1 MTLFGINGVRGKVN
15 SELTAETALQIGRAV
30 GKTYGKRI
38 AVAVDARDSGEMLR
52 AALSSG
58 IMAAGSDVVC
68 IGMLPVPA
76 MQSYVRTHDDITG
89 GVMITASHNPSE
101 YNGFKFIGPDGMEV
115 ASEDEASLAGF
126 CATEIS
132 DAEWAETGEMFHDG
146 AAASDYVEDVVSHVD
161 AESVR
166 KAGLKACV
174 CLFNGASCAT
184 VPSILKSLGVTAF
197 TLDAD
202 PGSGKVGESSELTE
216 EHLSLLMTM
225 VRETGS
231 DIGVAMDSDGD
242 RAMFIGSD
250 GSFIDGDLSLAVM
263 AGYMLK
269 ARPGKVVTP
278 VSSSKIVEDT
288 VEEAGGLLKYTA
300 VGSHTVV
307 RKIFENKAVFGGEE
321 NGGMVFPEFQC
332 CRDGGMA
339 MAKMLEC
346 VAAGGPLEKQ
356 VEGLRRYTTVKG
368 RVDCPDALKK
378 GLLNRFVQELSDQ
391 RTDITDGV
399 KVLFDDGWVLLR
411 PSTTEE
417 CFRIYSESSDPE
429 KADER
434 AKLYSEEA
442 VRYLAEMKG

>member
-1 MTLFGINGVRGKVN
+1 
-15 SELTAETALQIGRAV
+15 
-30 GKTYGKRI
+30 
-38 AVAVDARDSGEMLR
+38 
-52 AALSSG
+52 
-58 IMAAGSDVVC
+58 
-68 IGMLPVPA
+68 
-76 MQSYVRTHDDITG
+76 
-89 GVMITASHNPSE
+89 
-101 YNGFKFIGPDGMEV
+101 
-115 ASEDEASLAGF
+115 
-126 CATEIS
+126 
-132 DAEWAETGEMFHDG
+132 
-146 AAASDYVEDVVSHVD
+146 
-161 AESVR
+161 
-166 KAGLKACV
+166 
-174 CLFNGASCAT
+174 
-184 VPSILKSLGVTAF
+184 
-197 TLDAD
+197 
-202 PGSGKVGESSELTE
+202 
-216 EHLSLLMTM
+216 MTM

-231 DIGVAMDSDGD
+231 DIGIAMDSDGD

-263 AGYMLK
+263 ARHILK
-269 ARPGKVVTP
+269 AHSGKVVTP

-300 VGSHTVV
+300 VGSHAVV

-356 VEGLRRYTTVKG
+356 VEGLRKYTTVKR
-368 RVDCPDALKK
+368 RVSCPDPLKK
-378 GLLNRFVQELSDQ
+378 TLLNRFVQELSDQ

-417 CFRIYSESSDPE
+417 FFRIYSESSDPA

-434 AKLYSEEA
+434 AVMYSEEA
-442 VRYLAEMKG
+442 SRYLAEMKG

>member
-1 MTLFGINGVRGKVN
+1 MTLFGANGVRGKVN
-15 SELTAETALQIGRAV
+15 SELTAEKAHQIGRAV
-30 GKTYGKRI
+30 GMTYGKRI
-38 AVAVDARDSGEMLR
+38 AVAVDARDSGEMLK

-58 IMAAGSDVVC
+58 IMAVGSDVVC

-89 GVMITASHNPSE
+89 GVMITASHNASE
-101 YNGFKFIGPDGMEV
+101 YNGFKFIGPDGVEV
-115 ASEDEASLAGF
+115 SSVDESALAAF
-126 CATEIS
+126 CATEID
-132 DAEWAETGEMFHDG
+132 DAEWADMGEMHHD
-146 AAASDYVEDVVSHVD
+146 ASAASEYVERVLSHVD

-174 CLFNGASCAT
+174 CLFNGASCVT

-202 PGSGKVGESSELTE
+202 PGSGKAGESSELTE

-231 DIGVAMDSDGD
+231 DIGIAMDSDGD

-263 AGYMLK
+263 ARHILK
-269 ARPGKVVTP
+269 AHSGKVVTP

-300 VGSHTVV
+300 VGSHAVV

-356 VEGLRRYTTVKG
+356 VEGLRKYTTVKR
-368 RVDCPDALKK
+368 RVSCPDPLKK
-378 GLLNRFVQELSDQ
+378 TLLNRFVQELSDQ

-417 CFRIYSESSDPE
+417 FFRIYSESSDPA

-434 AKLYSEEA
+434 AEMYSEEA
-442 VRYLAEMKG
+442 SRYLAEMKG

>member
-1 MTLFGINGVRGKVN
+1 MTLFGANGVRGKVN
-15 SELTAETALQIGRAV
+15 SELTAEKAHQIGRAV
-30 GKTYGKRI
+30 GMTYGKRI
-38 AVAVDARDSGEMLR
+38 AVAVDARDSGEMLK

-58 IMAAGSDVVC
+58 IMAVGSDVVC

-89 GVMITASHNPSE
+89 GVMITASHNAPE
-101 YNGFKFIGPDGMEV
+101 YNGFKFIGPDGVEV
-115 ASEDEASLAGF
+115 SSVDESALAAF
-126 CATEIS
+126 CATEID
-132 DAEWAETGEMFHDG
+132 DAEWADMGEMHHDG
-146 AAASDYVEDVVSHVD
+146 SAASEYVGRVLSHVD

-174 CLFNGASCAT
+174 CLFNGASCVT

-202 PGSGKVGESSELTE
+202 PGSGKAGESSELTE

-231 DIGVAMDSDGD
+231 DIGIAMDSDGD

-263 AGYMLK
+263 ARHILK
-269 ARPGKVVTP
+269 AHSGKVVTP

-300 VGSHTVV
+300 VGSHAVV

-356 VEGLRRYTTVKG
+356 VEGLRKYTTVKR
-368 RVDCPDALKK
+368 RVSCPDPLKK
-378 GLLNRFVQELSDQ
+378 TLLNRFVQELSDQ

-417 CFRIYSESSDPE
+417 FFRIYSESSDPA

-434 AKLYSEEA
+434 AVMYSEEA
-442 VRYLAEMKG
+442 SRYLAEMKG

>member
-1 MTLFGINGVRGKVN
+1 MTLFGVNGVRGKVN

-38 AVAVDARDSGEMLR
+38 AVAIDARDSGEMLM

-58 IMAAGSDVVC
+58 IMAVGSDVVD

-76 MQSYVRTHDDITG
+76 MQNYVRTHDDVTG
-89 GVMITASHNPSE
+89 GVMITASHNPPE
-101 YNGFKFIGPDGMEV
+101 HNGFKFIGPDGMEV
-115 ASEDEASLAGF
+115 SSEDESSLAGF
-126 CATEIS
+126 FTTDIR
-132 DAEWAETGEMFHDG
+132 DAEWADMGEMYHDG
-146 AAASDYVEDVVSHVD
+146 AAASDYVEEVVSHVD
-161 AESVR
+161 AGSVR

-174 CLFNGASCAT
+174 CLFNGASCIT
-184 VPSILKSLGVTAF
+184 VPAILKSLGVTAF
-197 TLDAD
+197 SLDAD

-216 EHLSLLMTM
+216 EHLSLLMMM

-231 DIGVAMDSDGD
+231 DIGMAFDSDGD
-242 RAMFIGSD
+242 RVMFIGSD

-263 AGYMLK
+263 AGYILK
-269 ARPGKVVTP
+269 SHPGKVITP
-278 VSSSKIVEDT
+278 VSSSKIVEDA

-321 NGGMVFPEFQC
+321 NGGMVFPAFQC

-356 VEGLRRYTTVKG
+356 VEGLRKYTTVKG
-368 RVDCPDALKK
+368 RVDCPDPLKK
-378 GLLNRFVQELSDQ
+378 RLLERFVQELSEE
-391 RTDITDGV
+391 RTDLTDGV
-399 KVLFDDGWVLLR
+399 KALFDDGWVLLR

-417 CFRIYSESSDPE
+417 CFRIYSESSDPA

-442 VRYLAEMKG
+442 ARYLAEMKN